1 MERAEQTGAAGPSAS
16 AGTSGSAELAGAA
29 GAAGAGG
36 TPSLPR
42 RLLLATD
49 LSSRCD
55 RALDRA
61 VELAR
66 RWDAE
71 LTAVHALEQ
80 APAFAAAQERR
91 KRFWHTRQDR
101 SLAMA
106 RQLRADILDDGV
118 EAVVVVEE
126 GDPGDVVVRAAEA
139 RDVSLIIAG
148 HARAEPFGR
157 LLLGATVE
165 RLARHATAPVL
176 VVRNRVRGPY
186 KRVVVASDFSPA
198 SAQALATAAALFGD
212 AQLALLHAYEA
223 PFSGL
228 ASTPGS
234 EGAWARMAREEAE
247 AFVAGVALPEAIR
260 PALNLLVEA
269 GRPEGVLCD
278 YVVQQDVDL
287 VVVGRRGRSA
297 VADLLL
303 GSTAHTLLD
312 ILPCDVMVVTG
323 SAAAVTA
330 RSGERGRVDLT

>member
-1 MERAEQTGAAGPSAS
+1 MEQAGPAD
-16 AGTSGSAELAGAA
+16 
-29 GAAGAGG
+29 
-36 TPSLPR
+36 TPGLPR

-61 VELAR
+61 VELAK

-101 SLAMA
+101 TLAMA
-106 RQLRADILDDGV
+106 RQLRADILDDGI

-126 GDPGDVVVRAAEA
+126 GDPADVVVRAAEE
-139 RDVSLIIAG
+139 RDAALIITG
-148 HARAEPFGR
+148 HARDEPFGR

-165 RLARHATAPVL
+165 RLARRAVAPVL

-186 KRVVVASDFSPA
+186 RRVVAASDFSPA

-212 AQLALLHAYEA
+212 AQLALLHAYQA

-228 ASTPGS
+228 TSSQGG

-247 AFVAGVALPEAIR
+247 GFVAGVALPETIR
-260 PALNLLVEA
+260 SSLNLLVEA
-269 GRPEGVLCD
+269 GRPEAVLCD
-278 YVVQQDVDL
+278 YVTQQDVDL

-297 VADLLL
+297 VVDLLL
-303 GSTAHTLLD
+303 GSTAHLLLD
-312 ILPCDVMVVTG
+312 ILPCDVMVVNG
-323 SAAAVTA
+323 SGA
-330 RSGERGRVDLT
+330 SGLASLDEGLG